1 MDDLSIN
8 LIKNLK
14 SEALDCRKWIVKAA
28 FDPGTHIGGSLSAID
43 MLVALY
49 LHLLKI
55 DSKNPED
62 GVRELKLILKKLI
75 SFKYSHSLFIIPSHT
90 LVKYFKLSFF

>member
-1 MDDLSIN
+1 MDDFSIN

-49 LHLLKI
+49 LHHLKI
-55 DSKNPED
+55 
-62 GVRELKLILKKLI
+62 
-75 SFKYSHSLFIIPSHT
+75 
-90 LVKYFKLSFF
+90 